1 MVSQFILSL
10 SKETMKKIVIWI
22 LVLIAAAA
30 IVIRYS
36 GKIEEIIFGIKQK
49 SGLSILST
57 PSQALVLLDS
67 KEVGQTPFEDKDLET
82 KEYLVKLDKN
92 GATWQGKVKLGP
104 GVVTIIN
111 RDLAS
116 QEASS
121 AGEILSLSKGR
132 GITIISNPSEGEVEI
147 DGKSYGKTPITIN
160 LKAGD
165 HTITVAHPNYLKRS
179 IRANL
184 PANLNLT
191 VSVDLALS
199 EADLTTIST
208 PVITQTQ
215 QVKVLQTPTG
225 FLRVRDKAS
234 LSGKEVGRVSIGE
247 RLVLLE
253 ELEGWDRVRLSDGT
267 EGFVS
272 SSYVEK
278 QTQ

>member
-1 MVSQFILSL
+1 VVSQFILSL